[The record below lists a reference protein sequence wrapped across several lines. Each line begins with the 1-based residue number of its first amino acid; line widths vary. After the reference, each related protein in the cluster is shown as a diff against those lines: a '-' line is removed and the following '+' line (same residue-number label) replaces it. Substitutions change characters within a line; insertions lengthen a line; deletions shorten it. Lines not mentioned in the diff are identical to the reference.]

1 MITPR
6 VLFLLAH
13 GAAHLE
19 HYLPP
24 MRTLDVLDFDYLR
37 FIPRRIR
44 FAFPWVHLFV
54 IVQGIA
60 GGTKIGAGNPRQC
73 ASIASVRK
81 VRR

>member
-44 FAFPWVHLFV
+44 FAFPWVHLFH
-54 IVQGIA
+54 
-60 GGTKIGAGNPRQC
+60 
-73 ASIASVRK
+73 SIALLGDRSHL
-81 VRR
+81 VRRVRDTGHSTPHDGALI